1 MYVVRAFKLSTESRG
16 EQNFK
21 LFCYLPDKAIC
32 ITSAAKALE
41 GRKYEYVEDPLIEF
55 AESGNTAARKFPKGI
70 PSGGINVTVV
80 GLNFNFIQDP
90 TMYIV
95 YQEKR

>member
-1 MYVVRAFKLSTESRG
+1 MTNISD
-16 EQNFK
+16 
-21 LFCYLPDKAIC
+21 YLPDKAIC
-32 ITSAAKALE
+32 ITSAAKALDKAEVRMVFDKGVRVLE